1 MCEQEKKQTVKRV
14 NNLVTVL
21 EQHSVQKFFLI
32 KLLPMGEGETVAVGL
47 DYSRW
52 PFQVGEGET

>member
-21 EQHSVQKFFLI
+21 EQHSVQKFSLI
-32 KLLPMGEGETVAVGL
+32 KLLPIWGRVRPL
-47 DYSRW
+47 
-52 PFQVGEGET
+52 P